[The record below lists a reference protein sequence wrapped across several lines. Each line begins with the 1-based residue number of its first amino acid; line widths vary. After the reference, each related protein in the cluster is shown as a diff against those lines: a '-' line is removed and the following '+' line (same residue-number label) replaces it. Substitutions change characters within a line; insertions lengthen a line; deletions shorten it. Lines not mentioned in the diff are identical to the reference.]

1 MKKLI
6 CILLSAFLLFIT
18 GCSDNS
24 ASDDAE
30 YATYSSDNGYTVK
43 YPEKYNVFTLGSQ
56 IDFVIMDDET
66 GSNVTIMRE
75 EKVDGISDMSEND
88 FILRIKSEGYDDITL
103 LAFDK
108 ISING
113 IPCISGKFSC
123 NESTVTMIIYDA
135 SDNTYTATC
144 TILPGT
150 RASVSNDFESVARG
164 LMV

>member
-6 CILLSAFLLFIT
+6 SILLVISLFCLAGCKSAP
-18 GCSDNS
+18 S
-24 ASDDAE
+24 ADDAD

-43 YPEKYNVFTLGSQ
+43 YPEKYAVSSLGSQ
-56 IDFVIMDDET
+56 IDFVIMDGET

-75 EKVDGISDMSEND
+75 EKVNSVSDMTEDEFVS
-88 FILRIKSEGYDDITL
+88 RIEKEVYDNISIIS
-103 LAFDK
+103 FDK
-108 ISING
+108 TDLNG
-113 IPCISGKFSC
+113 IPCIVSEFKC
-123 NESTVTMIIYDA
+123 NESKVTKVIYDA

-150 RASVSNDFESVARG
+150 LSSVSRDFDAVVHG

>member
-6 CILLSAFLLFIT
+6 SVLLVISLLCLT
-18 GCSDNS
+18 GCGRAP

-43 YPEKYNVFTLGSQ
+43 YPEKYDVSSLGSQ
-56 IDFVIMDDET
+56 IDFVLMDGET

-75 EKVDGISDMSEND
+75 EKVDGVSDMSED
-88 FILRIKSEGYDDITL
+88 EFFSRIKKEGYTNVEL
-103 LAFDK
+103 LSFDK
-108 ISING
+108 SNING
-113 IPCISGKFSC
+113 TPCVVAKFNC
-123 NESTVTMIIYDA
+123 NESTVTMVIYDA

-150 RASVSNDFESVARG
+150 LSSVSKDFDAVAHG

>member
-6 CILLSAFLLFIT
+6 CILLSVFLLFIA
-18 GCSDNS
+18 GCSDNGV
-24 ASDDAE
+24 SDDAE

-43 YPEKYNVFTLGSQ
+43 YPEKYNVSSLGSQ

-75 EKVDGISDMSEND
+75 EKVDGISDMSEDD
-88 FILRIKSEGYDDITL
+88 FISRIKSKGYDDIAL
-103 LAFDK
+103 LEFDK
-108 ISING
+108 ISISG
-113 IPCISGKFSC
+113 IPCLVAKFSC
-123 NESTVTMIIYDA
+123 NESTVTVITYDA

-150 RASVSNDFESVARG
+150 RAGVSRDFDTVARG